1 MHILLQS
8 FAAGLAF
15 ALGAFVGIGVAG
27 LLFRSRDNGAMD
39 RLLDTNKRIEDR
51 LNAQV
56 SCLTRIAAAAERSK
70 EAKP

>member
-15 ALGAFVGIGVAG
+15 AFGAFVGIGVTG
-27 LLFRSRDNGAMD
+27 LFFRSRDNRAMD

-56 SCLTRIAAAAERSK
+56 ASLNRIANAAERK
-70 EAKP
+70 NP